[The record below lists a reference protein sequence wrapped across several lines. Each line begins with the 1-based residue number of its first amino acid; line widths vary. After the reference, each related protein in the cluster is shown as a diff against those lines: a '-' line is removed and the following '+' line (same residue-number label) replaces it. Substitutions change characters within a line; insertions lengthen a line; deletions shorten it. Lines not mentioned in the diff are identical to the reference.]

1 MRRSL
6 LWKLLGINLL
16 VVAVAVVVAS
26 LTIRQF
32 ADAIFAGLMNEFHIQ
47 TGELHRL
54 FMQTL
59 TRSLVLAGLAAGGIG
74 LLLSLVLFRRVVDPV
89 REMKGMASRIASG
102 DYAARARVA
111 SADEL
116 GSLAESLNRM
126 ADSLATLER
135 LRKELVS
142 NVAHELRTPLTNLR
156 GYLEAIHEG
165 VAPAS
170 VELIASLHEDV
181 MRLVR
186 LVEALQTLTR
196 FDARPRPQLEHVDVE
211 TLIRRQLDLYRGQFA
226 ARRIVLE
233 TQIAAVRPLR
243 ADSDL
248 LAQAVQNLLDNALKY
263 TPDGGRVELEI
274 APADGAVS
282 IAVTNTGEAIAPE
295 DLPHIF
301 ERFYRGE
308 KSRSRESGGAGIG
321 LAIVREVAA
330 LHGGQVGAQSAD
342 GLTTVWLSVA
352 ITPQ

>member
-32 ADAIFAGLMNEFHIQ
+32 ADAIFAGLMSEFHIQ

-54 FMQTL
+54 FMLTL

-89 REMKGMASRIASG
+89 REMKGMAARIASG

-126 ADSLATLER
+126 ADALATLER

-170 VELIASLHEDV
+170 SEMVASLHEEV

-196 FDARPRPQLEHVDVE
+196 FDARPRPQLEHVDME

-233 TQIAAVRPLR
+233 TQIAAVRPLH

-274 APADGAVS
+274 APADGAVR
-282 IAVTNTGEAIAPE
+282 ITVTNNGEAIAAE

-330 LHGGQVGAQSAD
+330 LHGGQVGAQSAN
-342 GLTTVWLSVA
+342 GLTTVWLSLA